1 MTHGSMGVKYV
12 QKSKV
17 WSKLKN
23 GSYGYVY
30 KNKTKYVCRPTGVAK
45 SIDANQTKV
54 GQYEGGA
61 KSNSESLSEGC
72 GQTTEI
78 CIEALG
84 GTTTTTTSI
93 NGDTS
98 LGGISGLDTG
108 QAGGTMSESFDKR
121 NQLKDYKEEFLV
133 ILND

>member
-1 MTHGSMGVKYV
+1 MISWNV
-12 QKSKV
+12 
-17 WSKLKN
+17 L
-23 GSYGYVY
+23 
-30 KNKTKYVCRPTGVAK
+30 
-45 SIDANQTKV
+45 

-98 LGGISGLDTG
+98 LEGISGLDTL
-108 QAGGTMSESFDKR
+108 QAGSAKSESFEKR
-121 NQLKDYKEEFLV
+121 TN
-133 ILND
+133 